1 MLAMRRRIHIIASY
15 SSAKGDPLFN
25 SSARRSTKLLLL
37 LKKKN
42 IYVHFF
48 NNSTNLVDR
57 LAALKLSDVREP
69 LLVRL
74 DHVLYDPF
82 RRAIFL
88 FFVFYF

>member
-1 MLAMRRRIHIIASY
+1 MLSLAIARRKEIHFLIARP
-15 SSAKGDPLFN
+15 GDPQ
-25 SSARRSTKLLLL
+25 SCYCYY
-37 LKKKN
+37 KKKIN

-88 FFVFYF
+88 FFIFYF